1 MLLAAVTVAITAV
14 PLTILDP
21 ADHARAA
28 SGPAGG
34 LNLAAATTAGI
45 HNTYSRAAYHHLA
58 QALDAGASLVELD
71 TWTGPSGRWTVSH
84 TRPAANDNNCTQ
96 AATTAD
102 LYTGSNQDLASCLD
116 DIRIWLTAHPAHPP
130 TMIKLELKNGFHTA
144 AGMGPAALDTL
155 ITRHLGNL
163 VYRPADLLN
172 RPAGTAFPDP
182 DTAARSGNWPS
193 RATLAGRTPI
203 ELIPGTAERHTVPSR
218 QWSDVAYA
226 RHLRDLASTGAIG
239 TAQVFPAV
247 LGAQRGDPR
256 TRYPDQGLHPW
267 FVVFDVDAAA
277 YLARAD
283 TAWYDRRHYLVVTTD
298 PHRVAPRIART
309 DPPPAQAAHRL
320 AHLAAAH
327 ASFVSSDWYS
337 LTTVLP
343 TVLPRG

>member
-1 MLLAAVTVAITAV
+1 MTVAVTAV

-28 SGPAGG
+28 GGPAGG
-34 LNLAAATTAGI
+34 LNLAATTTVGV

-84 TRPAANDNNCTQ
+84 TRPRANDNNCAQ

-102 LYTGSNQDLASCLD
+102 LYSGSSNQDLASCLD
-116 DIRIWLTAHPAHPP
+116 DIRIWLTAHPTHPP
-130 TMIKLELKNGFHTA
+130 IMIKLEMKNGFHTA
-144 AGMGPAALDTL
+144 AGMGPAALDAL

-172 RPAGTAFPDP
+172 RPTATAFPDP

-193 RATLAGRTPI
+193 RATLAGKTLI
-203 ELIPGTAERHTVPSR
+203 ELIPGTAELHNTPAR
-218 QWSDVAYA
+218 QRSDVLYA
-226 RHLRDLASTGAIG
+226 HHLHTLASTGAIA

-247 LGAQRGDPR
+247 LGAQHDDPR
-256 TRYPDQGLHPW
+256 TRYPDQALHPW

-277 YLARAD
+277 YLTRAD
-283 TAWYDRRHYLVVTTD
+283 TAWYDRHHYLVVTTD
-298 PHRVAPRIART
+298 PHRVTPSIART
-309 DPPPAQAAHRL
+309 GPTPAQAAHRL
-320 AHLAAAH
+320 AHLAVAH